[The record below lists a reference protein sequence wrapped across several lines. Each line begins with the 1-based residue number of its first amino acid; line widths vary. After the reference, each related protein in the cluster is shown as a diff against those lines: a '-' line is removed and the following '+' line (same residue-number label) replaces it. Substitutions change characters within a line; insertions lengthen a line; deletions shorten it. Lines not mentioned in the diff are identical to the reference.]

1 MWSSSSSSAATAN
14 SSDTHTDTPKR
25 QPRDNVGMD
34 SNPVCSSGGLSLE
47 RIYLTPVNDRE
58 KASFVSAEFATCIGK
73 KDNLER
79 PVVRVRPYVRDIADA
94 PAAGRTEMSALDK
107 STESTMPKLSGS
119 VSKLKHMFES
129 MSCPEK
135 NTTVSSL
142 SLDKSEDLPTLK
154 VKEIVAKFGI
164 PDYGNSSKTSDDAS
178 CIMERESSGKCDSR
192 HRDEHRIVDNIDVM
206 VCKQDEDNSE
216 FLKWNPSV
224 DYDALPEISTT
235 PETVKERKESWAP
248 GKQTEIK
255 PIIQTSGAS
264 VLTKTLSSD
273 QMPRNTEQCNDLRDD
288 SEFLYENDS
297 ITLES
302 LRKDSEPEL
311 IRRETL
317 TTQFLFG
324 WGKENEGREKDMK
337 DDDLDSVQTS
347 VETYSETSEI
357 TLNNDIICKS
367 VDTNEIKDR
376 EIEQQENNSVQNNLA
391 KEPIPT
397 PKKSV
402 LPESSKNYFGASGS
416 EDTWTETP
424 EEIFISVNFETEQ
437 GLESDYHIPLKKSNK
452 LEPDVTPLQSGEQQT
467 HLAKENG
474 QRNEETGNYARASC
488 VNNPDGFVNAPQE
501 TLIAPVMV
509 SPASKYPSAVTS
521 KEHPPIVYK
530 SLNDAVCDILGDV
543 KNEANAPHVLYEE
556 TRKANCDN
564 IQMKQSNLEQAVI
577 DSSSVVAADD
587 LESRADT
594 SVSSACNLPDIVQS
608 GSHVGYDNGCQSFEP
623 QIMEYSADK
632 HISRDINLADARDPV
647 FIVSMKHLNVADNPS
662 EIDKPEDCHQS
673 ELKSESDVDSDDSDT
688 VAETEEMATQKS
700 LIEMY
705 QTLLTGSASHDSSH
719 DDVKYLV
726 CLS

>member
-25 QPRDNVGMD
+25 QPGDNAGMD
-34 SNPVCSSGGLSLE
+34 SNPVCSSGGLRLE
-47 RIYLTPVNDRE
+47 GIYPTPVNDRE

-79 PVVRVRPYVRDIADA
+79 PVVRVRPYVPDIANA
-94 PAAGRTEMSALDK
+94 PAAGRMEMSALDE
-107 STESTMPKLSGS
+107 STESTMSKLSGS

-129 MSCPEK
+129 MSYPQK
-135 NTTVSSL
+135 NISVSSL

-164 PDYGNSSKTSDDAS
+164 PDYGNSPKPSDDAT
-178 CIMERESSGKCDSR
+178 GKFDNR
-192 HRDEHRIVDNIDVM
+192 HKDEHRVVDNIDVM
-206 VCKQDEDNSE
+206 VCKQDEDISE

-235 PETVKERKESWAP
+235 PETVMERKELLAP

-255 PIIQTSGAS
+255 PIIPTSGVS

-273 QMPRNTEQCNDLRDD
+273 RMARDAEQCDDLRDD
-288 SEFLYENDS
+288 SEFLYENDR
-297 ITLES
+297 ITLDS
-302 LRKDSEPEL
+302 LRKNSEPEL

-337 DDDLDSVQTS
+337 DDDLESVQTN

-367 VDTNEIKDR
+367 VDTKEIKDR
-376 EIEQQENNSVQNNLA
+376 EIEDQENNTVQTNLA

-397 PKKSV
+397 PKNSV

-416 EDTWTETP
+416 EDTCRKSP

-452 LEPDVTPLQSGEQQT
+452 LEPDVIPLQSDEQQT
-467 HLAKENG
+467 YLAKENG
-474 QRNEETGNYARASC
+474 QRNEETGNYFSSNGAPASG

-509 SPASKYPSAVTS
+509 SPASKYPSAGPS

-530 SLNDAVCDILGDV
+530 SLSDAVCDILGDV
-543 KNEANAPHVLYEE
+543 KNEAYAPYVLYKE

-577 DSSSVVAADD
+577 DSSSVVAADN

-594 SVSSACNLPDIVQS
+594 SVSAACNLPDVVQS
-608 GSHVGYDNGCQSFEP
+608 GSNVGHDNGYESFEP
-623 QIMEYSADK
+623 QIMEYSANK

-662 EIDKPEDCHQS
+662 EIDKPEDSHQS

-688 VAETEEMATQKS
+688 VGETEEMATQKS
-700 LIEMY
+700 LMEMY